1 MLPVLF
7 FNSQM
12 NLQYFAG
19 TLVWFLTRFNP
30 TEPYNIHIS
39 CISYC
44 VIALTNVIVFIIV
57 LKNWHFN
64 DPNLDSELPE
74 FGRLIWISSNW
85 YFTCWFIPSLNLK
98 TPEYLCTLFTVWVSI
113 FCTVVV
119 YLKGGFWGEGSWA
132 KGTLAQEGLRGF
144 CSCAMNLLNEVI
156 KYNEAFPPMD
166 INIDSCSYC
175 IQKHKNKPNMDIRPS
190 VLIFFCHERG
200 R

>member
-1 MLPVLF
+1 MTTDSWHHLLCYIIDCLYTQCKPWKLYSAYVTCFVLFCF

-12 NLQYFAG
+12 NLQYFASA
-19 TLVWFLTRFNP
+19 LVWFLTRFNP
-30 TEPYNIHIS
+30 TEPYNIHTS

-64 DPNLDSELPE
+64 DPNLDSELLE
-74 FGRLIWISSNW
+74 LSRLIRISSNW
-85 YFTCWFIPSLNLK
+85 YFTCRFIPSLNLK

-132 KGTLAQEGLRGF
+132 KGTLAGGAEGL
-144 CSCAMNLLNEVI
+144 LQL
-156 KYNEAFPPMD
+156 
-166 INIDSCSYC
+166 
-175 IQKHKNKPNMDIRPS
+175 
-190 VLIFFCHERG
+190 CHEPPEWG
-200 R
+200 DQV

>member
-1 MLPVLF
+1 
-7 FNSQM
+7 M
-12 NLQYFAG
+12 NLQHFAR

-30 TEPYNIHIS
+30 TEPYNIHTS

-64 DPNLDSELPE
+64 DPNLDSELLE
-74 FGRLIWISSNW
+74 FSRLVWISSNW
-85 YFTCWFIPSLNLK
+85 YFYVLVYSKLKFEDSWVFVYFIYCVSFYIL
-98 TPEYLCTLFTVWVSI
+98 YSRSI
-113 FCTVVV
+113 F
-119 YLKGGFWGEGSWA
+119 KGRFSEVKDHGQRE
-132 KGTLAQEGLRGF
+132 LMQEGLRGF

-190 VLIFFCHERG
+190 VLIFFFFCHERG